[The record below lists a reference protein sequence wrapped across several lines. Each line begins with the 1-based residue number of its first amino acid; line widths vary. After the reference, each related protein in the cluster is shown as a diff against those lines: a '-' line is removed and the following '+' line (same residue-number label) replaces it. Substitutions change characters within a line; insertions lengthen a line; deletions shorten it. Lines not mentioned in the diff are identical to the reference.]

1 MAEEKVTITLLE
13 KAVGKLVDKLGLDVE
28 LGWAEANYLHMW
40 DFHETKLD
48 AEDMK
53 KRVPMIMRLIGLT
66 EEALLEKKQK

>member
-1 MAEEKVTITLLE
+1 
-13 KAVGKLVDKLGLDVE
+13 
-28 LGWAEANYLHMW
+28 MW